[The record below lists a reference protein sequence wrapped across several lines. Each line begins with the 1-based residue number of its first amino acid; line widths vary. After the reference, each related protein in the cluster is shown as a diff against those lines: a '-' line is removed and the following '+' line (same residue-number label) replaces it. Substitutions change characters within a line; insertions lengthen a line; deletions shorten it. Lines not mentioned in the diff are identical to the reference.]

1 MCISSSEWIQSHNLY
16 ISMHKQR
23 SKRSKVQ
30 VQGLIT
36 RRRKRREEKSDGEK
50 DITVMIL
57 QNLKLYMEN
66 MSILQENERLR
77 KKASLLHT
85 ENLTLMTL
93 SMLFTGDVYAPRSTY
108 SVLLSY
114 AGGRVITRVFYP
126 LEGSPVIATYKE

>member
-1 MCISSSEWIQSHNLY
+1 MCISSSDWIQSHNLY

-36 RRRKRREEKSDGEK
+36 RFSSFNEEKSDGEK

-85 ENLTLMTL
+85 ENLTLMYEL
-93 SMLFTGDVYAPRSTY
+93 SSNRYFLASSSTNTQ
-108 SVLLSY
+108 LCNHLS
-114 AGGRVITRVFYP
+114 
-126 LEGSPVIATYKE
+126 